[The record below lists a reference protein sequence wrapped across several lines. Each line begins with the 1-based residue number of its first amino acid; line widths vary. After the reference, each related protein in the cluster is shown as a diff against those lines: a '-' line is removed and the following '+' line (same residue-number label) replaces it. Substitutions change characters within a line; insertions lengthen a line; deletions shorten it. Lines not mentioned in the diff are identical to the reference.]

1 MASGKILI
9 VDDDANLLEVL
20 KVRVESAGYDV
31 TTVTKEDDALKAAER
46 ESFDLSI
53 VDLQLE
59 SMSGID
65 LMRDLRLLI
74 PDMPVIILTAYG
86 TIQSAVEAVKKG
98 AYGYLTKPFNS
109 ADLFS
114 HVEKAL
120 EESRLS
126 VEITRLK
133 GLLEEDF
140 SAPYI
145 VFKSEKMQQVLNV
158 VSRVADGDSTVFIN
172 GESGTGKELIARAI
186 HQASRRRDNPFVA
199 LNCAAI
205 PESLLESRLFG
216 HKKGA
221 FTGAIENTKGLFL
234 QADKGTLFLDEIGDM
249 PPGIQAKVLRVLQER
264 QFYPIGGEKLVE
276 VDVRIVVATNK
287 NLEEQVEKGLF
298 RRDLFY
304 RIHVIPIYL
313 PPLRDRKED
322 IGLLVEHFLSRLN
335 DQMKKDIKGLTPEAT
350 KRLMLHDW
358 PGNVREL
365 ENTLEFAAAMTRE
378 DFISEEFIM
387 PPKRKSSDEPLKPLK
402 EARDAFERGYLIK
415 VLHACKGNVSE
426 AAELAGRYRTDF
438 YALLKKHNLSAGEF
452 RVGG

>member
-1 MASGKILI
+1 MSSGKILI

-31 TTVTKEDDALKAAER
+31 ATVTGEDDALKAAER
-46 ESFDLSI
+46 ESFDLAI

-59 SMSGID
+59 NMSGID
-65 LMRDLRLLI
+65 LMRELRLLI

-114 HVEKAL
+114 HIDKAL

-186 HQASRRRDNPFVA
+186 HQASRRRENPFVA

-221 FTGAIENTKGLFL
+221 FTGAIDNTKGLFL
-234 QADKGTLFLDEIGDM
+234 QADKGTIFLDEIGDM
-249 PPGIQAKVLRVLQER
+249 PLGIQAKVLRVLQER
-264 QFYPIGGEKLVE
+264 QFYPIGGERLVE

-287 NLEEQVEKGLF
+287 NLEEEVEKGLF

-313 PPLRDRKED
+313 PPLRDRKDD

-335 DQMKKDIKGLTPEAT
+335 DQMKKGIKGLTSEAM

-378 DFISEEFIM
+378 DFISEEFIL
-387 PPKRKSSDEPLKPLK
+387 PPKRKSGEELLRPLK

-452 RVGG
+452 RG